1 MDTRALDDQMDL
13 LVAEYADR
21 LAAGGALEPD
31 DLLARVPAEHQPAL
45 ERCLRMIRAGVASA
59 PRTSTKLGPGAQ
71 LDGYRIVREIGR
83 GGMSVVYLATQLD
96 LARQVALKVLR
107 PGLAIDGRHVDRFR
121 REALSIARLQ
131 HPHIVQVY
139 AVGEADGYHYL
150 AMEHI
155 DGKNLAQALA
165 DVPQAT
171 RRRCEREK
179 RKDAC
184 YAAADLAEATGV
196 AALARAASFET
207 ALAELLAPVA
217 RAIGVAHEIG
227 LVHRDVKPSNILVH
241 KDGRALIADFGL
253 AKGDGDPGLSLT
265 GEPLGTP
272 YYMSPEQAAL
282 ASAPIDPR
290 TDVYSLGVTLYEAL
304 AGRRPFEGD
313 TPLAVLDAIRSSAPP
328 RLSQVARH
336 VSAEFEAVV
345 ERAMARDPRD
355 RYARALDLATD
366 LAALADGK
374 PTQARVQRKGEW
386 RRVRAAVGAS
396 LRGQAVEYRSRAKLL
411 GLPLVHWHFGPNPK
425 AGKLR
430 IAKAW
435 LAVGDV
441 AIGFASFGLC
451 SLGVFSFGVFGVGVL
466 AFASMALGVSAIGGV
481 AAGVWPRAGVA
492 VGYAPVGG
500 VAIGEYAAGGVAIG
514 AHVLTNREQD
524 PAAVEYFENSSP
536 WVLRIVRL
544 RRDAP
549 P

>member
-45 ERCLRMIRAGVASA
+45 DRCLRMIRAGISSA
-59 PRTSTKLGPGAQ
+59 PRASAKLGPGAQ

-96 LARQVALKVLR
+96 LKRQVALKVLR
-107 PGLAIDGRHVDRFR
+107 PGLAIDARHVDRFR

-196 AALARAASFET
+196 AALARASSFER

-282 ASAPIDPR
+282 AAAPIDPR

-313 TPLAVLDAIRSSAPP
+313 TPLAVLDAIRSTSPP
-328 RLSQVARH
+328 RLTQVARH
-336 VSAEFEAVV
+336 VSVEFEAVV

-366 LAALADGK
+366 LAALAEGK
-374 PTQARVQRKGEW
+374 PTQARVQRRGDWKRFG
-386 RRVRAAVGAS
+386 AAFVTAVSG
-396 LRGQAVEYRSRAKLL
+396 RGVEYRTEAKLF
-411 GLPLVHWHFGPNPK
+411 GLPLAHFHLGPNSQPR
-425 AGKLR
+425 KLR
-430 IAKAW
+430 VAKGW
-435 LAVGDV
+435 LAIGDV
-441 AIGFASFGLC
+441 AIGVSSFGLC
-451 SLGVFSFGVFGVGVL
+451 SLGVFSFGVFGIGVL
-466 AFASMALGVSAIGGV
+466 AFAPIAAGVGAIGGLSF
-481 AAGVWPRAGVA
+481 GVWPKGGVA

-500 VAIGEYAAGGVAIG
+500 VAAGRYAAGGVAIG
-514 AHVLTNREQD
+514 TYVLTGTQRD
-524 PAAVEYFENSSP
+524 PEAVEYFRTVSP
-536 WVLRIVRL
+536 WVPRL
-544 RRDAP
+544 LSESREK
-549 P
+549 